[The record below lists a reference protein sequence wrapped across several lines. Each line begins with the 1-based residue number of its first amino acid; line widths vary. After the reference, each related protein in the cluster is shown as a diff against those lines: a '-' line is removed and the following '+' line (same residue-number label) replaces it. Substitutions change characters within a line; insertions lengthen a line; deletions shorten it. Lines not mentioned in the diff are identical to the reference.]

1 MGGTGVIDLR
11 TNILDSYDRTLMDG
25 PKPVA
30 RFKTDTSKDIF
41 SGMNKT
47 LWDKKIKG
55 QQTRR
60 ERIKDYERFL
70 FYDGVAA
77 LPKSE
82 KRIYKFDKAREAER
96 EMRNERSTSRNK

>member
-1 MGGTGVIDLR
+1 MEGT
-11 TNILDSYDRTLMDG
+11 
-25 PKPVA
+25 KPVP

-41 SGMNKT
+41 SGMNKN
-47 LWDKKIKG
+47 LWEKKIKG

-96 EMRNERSTSRNK
+96 EILRSTSRNKGPSPGPSPMRLTAQ